1 MTETKPKRRWFRF
14 SLRSFHT
21 DLCRAI
27 VCIGPIVAILGV
39 ASAGQVLAQDK
50 SVRTR
55 NGTVSPAISN
65 IDEQWALA
73 LPPISVD
80 VRNATLAQL
89 QDALAESLGMKS
101 YPLPSQGS
109 ARESTN
115 SDRFTLRVNQR
126 PFWEVFKALNEQHP
140 VTFAVQY
147 GMLRLISDSAEYHT
161 KGGFRGGTLGGL
173 QAMNGQGAFVAFL
186 LEAARPNPADR
197 AAGAAVEP
205 ALRIDYG
212 IAADPRVRVLK
223 IFFPP
228 PLAILD
234 EKGNNF
240 ADLNAAGM
248 RGFVGTSGNIWGRPP
263 FPLNLDIQ
271 PGMAAKIVLIKGEAH
286 FTVQTEE
293 EKVVLDNRQV
303 GEPIKIG
310 GGVVQLD
317 EFTVTGT
324 SLRLRVSA
332 PQQAGPIWP
341 ISVVLLD
348 SADEYIWGRLL
359 TAGAQLT
366 GPAGFSPQHTS
377 PLKVQ
382 LTAPGKTKE
391 IKVPYELKDIPL
403 P

>member
-1 MTETKPKRRWFRF
+1 MTDAKPKRRWFRF
-14 SLRSFHT
+14 RLRTFHT
-21 DLCRAI
+21 DLCRTS
-27 VCIGPIVAILGV
+27 VCIGQIVAILVG
-39 ASAGQVLAQDK
+39 ASAGQMPGQDK
-50 SVRTR
+50 SVPAG
-55 NGTVSPAISN
+55 NGTVSPAIPN
-65 IDEQWALA
+65 VDEQWALA
-73 LPPISVD
+73 PPPISVD
-80 VRNATLAQL
+80 VRNATLSQL
-89 QDALAESLGMKS
+89 QDALAQSLGMKS
-101 YPLPSQGS
+101 SPSSRPGG
-109 ARESTN
+109 ARELAN
-115 SDRFTLRVNQR
+115 SDHFTLQVKQR

-140 VTFAVQY
+140 ITFAVQY
-147 GMLRLISDSAEYHT
+147 GMLRLTSDSDEYHT
-161 KGGFRGGTLGGL
+161 NRGFRGGTLGGL
-173 QAMNGQGAFVAFL
+173 QAMYGQGAFVAFL

-212 IAADPRVRVLK
+212 IAADPRVHVLR

-234 EKGNNF
+234 DKGNNF

-248 RGFVGTSGNIWGRPP
+248 RGFVGTNGNIWGRPP
-263 FPLNLDIQ
+263 SPLNLDIQ
-271 PGMAAKIVLIKGEAH
+271 PGMTAKIVFIKGEAH
-286 FTVQTEE
+286 FIVQTEE
-293 EKVVLDNRQV
+293 EKVVLDNKQV

-310 GGVVQLD
+310 GGVVQVD

-324 SLRLRVSA
+324 SLRFRLSA
-332 PQQAGPIWP
+332 PQQGGPIWP

-348 SADEYIWGRLL
+348 SADEFIWGRSL

-391 IKVPYELKDIPL
+391 IMVPYELKDIPL